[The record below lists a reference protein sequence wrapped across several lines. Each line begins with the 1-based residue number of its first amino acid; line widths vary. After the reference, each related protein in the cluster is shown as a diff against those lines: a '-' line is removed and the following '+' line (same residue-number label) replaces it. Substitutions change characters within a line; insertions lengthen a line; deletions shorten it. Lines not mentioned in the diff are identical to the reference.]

1 MLTKALPRNNM
12 IKIPAIVCLTIWLL
26 PAGIKADNPENQ
38 VVSNDSLSLEIL
50 IEEIIKNHPSVK
62 EAEETLKNA
71 DARISLAR
79 TGYYPVIDASAG
91 FSNIGPVLKIDIP
104 QIGEM
109 QLFPENNYSGAVN
122 YRQIIYDFGRTRQNV
137 KLETGN
143 KTISIQTLELVK
155 QKMSLAAIN
164 GYYSILYLQEA
175 VKIKNEQLATLE
187 EHLRYIRA
195 MQATGSAT
203 DYQILSTEV
212 RISAAQSQ
220 KTDLLYSLTVQQAYM
235 GALIGIEKFKRPVMK
250 DLGIE
255 LPLINTGSLQQYALL
270 HRGEILISKENA
282 SLAELQYQLL
292 RTANKPL
299 ISMTMAGGVKNGYQP
314 DLNTLRANYSAAF
327 GISIPIFDGMKTRY
341 KLRQAQSVI
350 NNAGY
355 ETENIKRS
363 IISEIQEAQSYLES
377 AAQKISQSALQFEQA
392 KKAYELAGISFRA
405 GTITNLEVL
414 DANTAV
420 SESRL
425 ILLKSRIDYAAGVYR
440 LKAALGEKLY

>member
-1 MLTKALPRNNM
+1 MLTKTLPRNNM

-143 KTISIQTLELVK
+143 KTISTQTLELVK

-355 ETENIKRS
+355 ETENIRRS

>member
-1 MLTKALPRNNM
+1 M

-143 KTISIQTLELVK
+143 KTISTQTLELVK

-355 ETENIKRS
+355 ETENIRRS

>member
-1 MLTKALPRNNM
+1 M

-355 ETENIKRS
+355 ETENIRRS

>member
-355 ETENIKRS
+355 ETENIRRS

>member
-1 MLTKALPRNNM
+1 M

-38 VVSNDSLSLEIL
+38 VVSNDSLSLKIL

-91 FSNIGPVLKIDIP
+91 FSNIGPVLKIEIP
-104 QIGEM
+104 QIGKM
-109 QLFPENNYSGAVN
+109 QLYPENNYSGAVN

-137 KLETGN
+137 ELETGN
-143 KTISIQTLELVK
+143 KTLSTQTLELVK

-164 GYYSILYLQEA
+164 GYYAILYLQEA

-187 EHLRYIRA
+187 EHLRYIRT

-235 GALIGIEKFKRPVMK
+235 GALIGIEKFNRPVMK

-327 GISIPIFDGMKTRY
+327 GISIPIFDGMKTKY

-350 NNAGY
+350 NNTGY
-355 ETENIKRS
+355 ETENIRRS

-392 KKAYELAGISFRA
+392 RKAYELAGISFRS